1 MVFSFQ
7 KFLFDFLKHLL
18 YNLII
23 SIICLKSRFFL
34 IICFIFCQ
42 LSAILILTGGENR
55 MSIGNNIRTIR
66 KEKKMTLQQ
75 IADILGCSP
84 QLISQYE
91 NGKRIPKIETQQKIA
106 NALDVP
112 IYELTEY
119 YEPIPDLGLQANIAS
134 NEKKYKLLL
143 EFIRNMGYIVKFS
156 GCPSRANMW
165 MYDEEEKGFWTGDN
179 FITSCQFG
187 KKCETCKRRQ
197 ITFYEISKNGKSVK
211 IKITTM
217 HGFFT
222 MVENDI
228 DNLLTLIF
236 EHGDI

>member
-1 MVFSFQ
+1 
-7 KFLFDFLKHLL
+7 
-18 YNLII
+18 
-23 SIICLKSRFFL
+23 
-34 IICFIFCQ
+34 
-42 LSAILILTGGENR
+42 
-55 MSIGNNIRTIR
+55 
-66 KEKKMTLQQ
+66 MTLKEFREQKGLSQ
-75 IADILGCSP
+75 TELANCVGAK
-84 QLISQYE
+84 QTTISQYE

-228 DNLLTLIF
+228 DKLLTLIF

>member
-1 MVFSFQ
+1 M
-7 KFLFDFLKHLL
+7 
-18 YNLII
+18 
-23 SIICLKSRFFL
+23 
-34 IICFIFCQ
+34 
-42 LSAILILTGGENR
+42 TGGENK
-55 MSIGNNIRTIR
+55 MSIGKNIRAIR

-91 NGKRIPKIETQQKIA
+91 NGKRTPKIETQQKIA
-106 NALDVP
+106 NALNVP

-119 YEPIPDLGLQANIAS
+119 YEPIPDLGLQADIAS
-134 NEKKYKLLL
+134 DEKKYKLLL
-143 EFIRNMGYIVKFS
+143 EFIRNMGYVVKFS
-156 GCPSRANMW
+156 GCPCRANMW
-165 MYDEEEKGFWTGDN
+165 MYDEEEKGFWTGDK

-187 KKCETCKRRQ
+187 KNCETCKRRK
-197 ITFYEISKNGKSVK
+197 INFFELSKNEKSVK

-228 DNLLTLIF
+228 DKLLTLIF